1 MSEFWHINNNL
12 KFRKMET
19 KKLTLLLALLICSAV
34 AFGQTTKQLDIAG
47 ILKSGKLPQN
57 LELKNDLQKFVV
69 TTDHFN
75 TDIFA
80 NFFNK
85 FRTRG
90 EYTRGLPGDM
100 VKWNN
105 VTVAMS
111 MARNA
116 KFAPGTP
123 IGYMENFTYKVSEDM
138 MKPEKFST
146 FNEHSAFTKN
156 LVWDMMAIEGFTWAY
171 FNELELNKPYK
182 AGMFNGKID
191 LAGTG
196 SFENKDVIL
205 TWTGITKLDGEYC
218 AAIEF
223 RTMNNPMD
231 YTGEGMS
238 MKGRSHYWGTI
249 WVSVEDKQVE
259 HAVLFEDVVME
270 IQLPGQ
276 TGKQIMDATREI
288 TYEKVL

>member
-1 MSEFWHINNNL
+1 M
-12 KFRKMET
+12 KT
-19 KKLTLLLALLICSAV
+19 KKLTLLLALVICGAV
-34 AFGQTTKQLDIAG
+34 TFGQTKKQPDIAG

-75 TDIFA
+75 TDIFG

-85 FRTRG
+85 VRIKG
-90 EYTRGLPGDM
+90 EYTRGLPGDL

-105 VTVAMS
+105 VTVS
-111 MARNA
+111 MAMARKADFGAGN
-116 KFAPGTP
+116 PV
-123 IGYMENFTYKVSEDM
+123 GYMENFTYKVSEDM
-138 MKPEKFST
+138 MNPEKFIT
-146 FNEHSAFTKN
+146 FTENSAYTKN
-156 LVWDMMAIEGFTWAY
+156 LVWDMMGIEGFAWAY

-182 AGMFNGKID
+182 AAMFNGKID
-191 LAGTG
+191 LAGMG

-205 TWTGITKLDGEYC
+205 TWTGITRWSNGEYC
-218 AAIEF
+218 AVIEF
-223 RTMNNPMD
+223 ITMNNPLD
-231 YTGEGMS
+231 YAGEGMS

-270 IQLPGQ
+270 ILLPGQ
-276 TGKQIMDATREI
+276 TTKQVMDATREI
-288 TYEKVL
+288 TYERLQ

>member
-1 MSEFWHINNNL
+1 MKTQ
-12 KFRKMET
+12 KF
-19 KKLTLLLALLICSAV
+19 TLMLALVICSVV
-34 AFGQTTKQLDIAG
+34 AFGQKKNQPDIAG

-75 TDIFA
+75 TDIFG

-85 FRTRG
+85 IRIKG
-90 EYTRGLPGDM
+90 EYTRGLPGDL

-105 VTVAMS
+105 VTVAMA

-116 KFAPGTP
+116 EFGKGDPV
-123 IGYMENFTYKVSEDM
+123 GYMENFTYKVSEDM

-146 FNEHSAFTKN
+146 FTEHSAYTKN
-156 LVWDMMAIEGFTWAY
+156 LVWDMMGIEGLAWVN
-171 FNELELNKPYK
+171 FNDLQLNVPYK
-182 AGMFNGKID
+182 ATRFNGKMD
-191 LAGTG
+191 LAGKG
-196 SFENKDVIL
+196 SFENKDMVL
-205 TWTGITKLDGEYC
+205 TWTGITQWQNGEYC
-218 AAIEF
+218 AVIEF
-223 RTMNNPMD
+223 RTMNNPLE
-231 YTGEGMS
+231 YAGEGMS

-276 TGKQIMDATREI
+276 TTKQVMDATREI
-288 TYEKVL
+288 TYERMQ

>member
-1 MSEFWHINNNL
+1 M
-12 KFRKMET
+12 KT
-19 KKLTLLLALLICSAV
+19 KKLTLLLALVICGAV
-34 AFGQTTKQLDIAG
+34 TFGQTKKQPDIAG

-75 TDIFA
+75 TDIFG

-85 FRTRG
+85 VRIKG
-90 EYTRGLPGDM
+90 EYTRGLPGDL

-105 VTVAMS
+105 VTVS
-111 MARNA
+111 MAMARKADFGAGN
-116 KFAPGTP
+116 PV
-123 IGYMENFTYKVSEDM
+123 GYMENFTYKVSEDM

-146 FNEHSAFTKN
+146 FTENSAYTKN
-156 LVWDMMAIEGFTWAY
+156 LVWDMMGIEGFAWAY

-182 AGMFNGKID
+182 AAMFNGKID
-191 LAGTG
+191 LAGMG
-196 SFENKDVIL
+196 SFENKDVL
-205 TWTGITKLDGEYC
+205 LSWTGITRWSNGEYC
-218 AAIEF
+218 AVIEF
-223 RTMNNPMD
+223 LTMNNPLD
-231 YTGEGMS
+231 YAGEGMS

-270 IQLPGQ
+270 ILLPGQ
-276 TGKQIMDATREI
+276 TTKQVMDATREI
-288 TYEKVL
+288 TYERLQ